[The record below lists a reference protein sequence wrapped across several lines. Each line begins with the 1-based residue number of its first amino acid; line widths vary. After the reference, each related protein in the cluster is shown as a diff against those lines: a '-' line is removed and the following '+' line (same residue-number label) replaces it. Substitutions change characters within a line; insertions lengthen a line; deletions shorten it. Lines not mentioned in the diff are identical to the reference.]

1 MGRTSR
7 RCAPR
12 SMQPGNGRA
21 RPPRLPRPA
30 RLVGSAEAV
39 LHPRLAPQ
47 RSARPMCRGCS
58 FGSTQIVA
66 NVNVLTILFSAL
78 SSKCSSSF
86 FVAEITA
93 DNLAELAA
101 LMKDGRLRS
110 VIDRRYPLA
119 QAAEAMAYLESGRAR
134 GKVLVEIP

>member
-1 MGRTSR
+1 MSR

-21 RPPRLPRPA
+21 PPPRLPRPA

-66 NVNVLTILFSAL
+66 
-78 SSKCSSSF
+78 
-86 FVAEITA
+86 A
-93 DNLAELAA
+93 D
-101 LMKDGRLRS
+101 G
-110 VIDRRYPLA
+110 
-119 QAAEAMAYLESGRAR
+119 GRAICDDLTDVPPQPLPSHSGLR
-134 GKVLVEIP
+134 LLWSVYFRDWAATSAPGLGSPQPT